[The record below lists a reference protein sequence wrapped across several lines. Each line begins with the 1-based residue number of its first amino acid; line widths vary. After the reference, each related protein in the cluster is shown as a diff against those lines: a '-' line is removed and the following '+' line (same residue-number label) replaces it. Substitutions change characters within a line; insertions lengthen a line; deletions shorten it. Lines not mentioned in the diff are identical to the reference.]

1 MNTRQLTRSLTLVA
15 AAAAA
20 LTLGACSRDDDRT
33 VGQQIDSAITKGEQK
48 ADQAKADVR
57 SEMADAKV
65 ATERAADQVARSV
78 ESAAD
83 KVGASV
89 SDAAVTASINAELA
103 RDPSLSAFK
112 IDVDTTNGRVLLS
125 GKAPDAAARERATT
139 LASGVKGVTS
149 VENRLQIGS

>member
-1 MNTRQLTRSLTLVA
+1 
-15 AAAAA
+15 
-20 LTLGACSRDDDRT
+20 
-33 VGQQIDSAITKGEQK
+33 
-48 ADQAKADVR
+48 
-57 SEMADAKV
+57 MADAKV